1 LDNSFNRKGVSRL
14 ETNSGKEHRQHLRAL
29 AKSIIVSLTDKE
41 KDQQITGFLK
51 DISEGGMKIQKIS
64 AKRHL
69 EKGEY
74 ISEFVLPNFGKIS
87 APVEV
92 LGSGYE
98 DERFSEHLIRMKFLE
113 LDPDSQEKIKSYV
126 SGNHLENET
135 TE

>member
-1 LDNSFNRKGVSRL
+1 MGNSFNRKGVNRV

-29 AKSIIVSLTDKE
+29 AKSIIISLTDKAQ
-41 KDQQITGFLK
+41 DQQITGFLK

-69 EKGEY
+69 EKGDY
-74 ISEFVLPNFGKIS
+74 ISEFVLPNYGKITV
-87 APVEV
+87 PVEV

-98 DERFSEHLIRMKFLE
+98 DEKYCEHLIRMKFLN
-113 LDPDSQEKIKSYV
+113 LDPDSKEKIKSYV
-126 SGNHLENET
+126 LGNHLGNET